1 MLWKVAQ
8 ARREVGIILEDNTVV
23 PSKTVVTKEWVVFD
37 DDDSSVREG
46 HCGNYGNQFMG
57 NRDLLLL

>member
-1 MLWKVAQ
+1 
-8 ARREVGIILEDNTVV
+8 LEDNTVV